1 MAELAARPDARQL
14 VDALAVEG
22 KEPMEQ
28 TKTEDAPLAEL
39 LREALGDA
47 RELVKLEVELATDEV
62 KQHAAEAL
70 RAAVAFGVAF
80 AAAVVA
86 LALFAVALVLALG
99 GTAAIAAAVGGGFVV
114 AAGAAAALGYGA
126 LPKRPMEATRSRVRA
141 DMDLIKENL
150 A

>member
-1 MAELAARPDARQL
+1 MDP
-14 VDALAVEG
+14 V
-22 KEPMEQ
+22 KI
-28 TKTEDAPLAEL
+28 EDAPLAEL

-62 KQHAAEAL
+62 KKHARGAL
-70 RAAVAFGVAF
+70 RAAVAFGVAL

-114 AAGAAAALGYGA
+114 VAGAAGAFGYGA
-126 LPKRPMEATRSRVRA
+126 IPKRPMEATRSRVRS

>member
-1 MAELAARPDARQL
+1 MDP
-14 VDALAVEG
+14 V
-22 KEPMEQ
+22 KI
-28 TKTEDAPLAEL
+28 EDAPLSEL
-39 LREALGDA
+39 LRDALGDA

-62 KQHAAEAL
+62 KKHAAEAL
-70 RAAVAFGVAF
+70 RAAVAFGVAV

-114 AAGAAAALGYGA
+114 VAGAAAAFGYSA
-126 LPKRPMEATRSRVRA
+126 LPKRPMEATRSRVRS
-141 DMDLIKENL
+141 DMEMIKENL